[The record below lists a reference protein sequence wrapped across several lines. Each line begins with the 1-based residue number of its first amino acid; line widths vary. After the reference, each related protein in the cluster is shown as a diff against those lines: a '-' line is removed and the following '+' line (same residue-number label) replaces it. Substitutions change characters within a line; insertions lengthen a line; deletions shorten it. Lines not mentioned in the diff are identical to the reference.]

1 MKGEGSAGAGGS
13 FEDHHAALQSQN
25 DVHSQQ
31 NNPADQSAL
40 YEVQNEYYPPQRNEE
55 ILQQLPPTS
64 STKSKTKPNSRLR
77 NQGMPVAKKNLSSVP
92 ITTP

>member
-40 YEVQNEYYPPQRNEE
+40 YEVQNEYYPP
-55 ILQQLPPTS
+55 
-64 STKSKTKPNSRLR
+64 
-77 NQGMPVAKKNLSSVP
+77 
-92 ITTP
+92 